1 MHKYTKS
8 LFIFRRDLRLDDNT
22 GLIEVLKNS
31 QKVMC
36 VFIFDPTQVG
46 EKNSYRSANC
56 IKFMIESLIDL
67 EKQLEKHDSILHIFY
82 GETHEI
88 LKKLIISEKLDAI
101 FLNRDYTPF
110 SIQRDQKIEN
120 LCFKSKID
128 FKSHSDA
135 LLNEPETTL
144 KSDGKPYTIFTPY
157 YKNASKLK
165 IKEPIKNNFNQ
176 AQKELNTQSKKP

>member
-88 LKKLIISEKLDAI
+88 LKKLIILI
-101 FLNRDYTPF
+101 
-110 SIQRDQKIEN
+110 KI
-120 LCFKSKID
+120 
-128 FKSHSDA
+128 
-135 LLNEPETTL
+135 
-144 KSDGKPYTIFTPY
+144 
-157 YKNASKLK
+157 
-165 IKEPIKNNFNQ
+165 
-176 AQKELNTQSKKP
+176 